1 MLKNYFI
8 VAIRNLKRSKIFSFI
23 NITGLALGLAISSM
37 ILMYVVNE
45 LTYDRF
51 NENYENIYRVT
62 MDLEAMGNK
71 ISGPI
76 TMAPLAPYL
85 NEEYP
90 DIKHAARMSQE
101 NHPIITYDNKLYE
114 QTGLYYADPELFDIF
129 TIKFLKGDP
138 ETCFENP
145 FSVIITEET
154 AKKYFG
160 DENPIGKVFTFN
172 NSNEYTVTGV
182 VEEMSSNSHLSFEM
196 LASFSTMYK
205 LRGEEMMNIWLMNS
219 YTTYVELQDG
229 ITPDDIAPK
238 FREIIKEK
246 AESHPIAIQYG
257 MKAELLLQPL
267 KDIHLHSH
275 FTFDDD
281 NSGDTAF
288 IYIYSAVALFILLIA
303 CINFMNLSTA
313 RSASRAR
320 EVGMRKVI
328 GAERSRLIR
337 QFLGES
343 IFMSLLGLIIALVLI
358 EFLLP
363 VFNTLINVK
372 LTYSIVKNWQIS
384 FGLLGISLVVGCVAG
399 IYPAF
404 FLSSFKPVK
413 VLKGT
418 LKAGSGNRIFRDVLV
433 VFQFVISIA
442 LIICTF
448 TMLHQ
453 ISYMKNKPLGFNKD
467 HILIVPLRG
476 SDIRSNMDVFKA
488 NVLAIEGVQSA
499 SLSSNYP
506 GDTGDME
513 YLFSFEGLEDQ
524 QPMIMKYEEVDYDY
538 FNTLGIE
545 FVEGRNFSEDMQ
557 TDDEAFIVNQALV
570 TQLGYDQ
577 PIGKEVYWST
587 VEDPNAGLDENT
599 MVDLTYK
606 IIGVI
611 NNYHFESLHDMIR
624 PVLIHLGGSEM
635 NELVVKVRP
644 ENMSKTISAIE
655 KEWGS
660 LSPNRPFTYHFLDDR
675 IAQQYIREQ
684 RQSKTIIYVTFI
696 AVLIACLGLFGL
708 STFIAEQRRKEVG
721 IRKVLGATVG
731 NITLKLSRELTQWTL
746 IANVIAWPVAYFAM
760 SKWLQGFAYRAP
772 INIGLFI
779 LAGVS
784 AIAVALLTIS
794 FYTIRAAHTNPA
806 EVIKYE

>member
-1 MLKNYFI
+1 MFKNYVIIAF
-8 VAIRNLKRSKIFSFI
+8 RNIKRNKIFSFI

-51 NENYENIYRVT
+51 HENHENIYRVT

-71 ISGPI
+71 LSGPI
-76 TMAPLAPYL
+76 TMAPLAPLL

-101 NHPIITYDNKLYE
+101 NHPIITYNNKLYE
-114 QTGLYYADPELFDIF
+114 QTGLYYADPEFFDIF
-129 TIKFLKGDP
+129 TVNFLQGDP
-138 ETCFENP
+138 EICFENP
-145 FSVIITEET
+145 FSLVITEET
-154 AKKYFG
+154 AMKYFG
-160 DENPIGKVFTFN
+160 DQDPIGSTFEFN
-172 NSNEYTVTGV
+172 NGNTYTITGV
-182 VEEMSSNSHLSFEM
+182 VEKMPSNSHISFDMLSP
-196 LASFSTMYK
+196 FSALYK
-205 LRGEEMMNIWLMNS
+205 LNGEQMMSIWLMNS
-219 YTTYVELQDG
+219 YITYVELQDG
-229 ITPDDIAPK
+229 VTPKDMAPK
-238 FREIIKEK
+238 FAEIIQEHT
-246 AESHPIAIQYG
+246 ANHPIAIQYG
-257 MKAELLLQPL
+257 MKATMDLQPL

-275 FTFDDD
+275 FTFEDD
-281 NSGDTAF
+281 NSRDTAF
-288 IYIYSAVALFILLIA
+288 IYIYSAVALFILIIA

-343 IFMSLLGLIIALVLI
+343 IFMSLLGLLIALALI

-363 VFNTLINVK
+363 VFNSLINVN
-372 LTYSIVKNWQIS
+372 LTYNIFSNWQIS
-384 FGLLGISLVVGCVAG
+384 LGLLGISLFVGCIAG

-404 FLSSFKPVK
+404 FLSSFRPVK

-418 LKAGSGNRIFRDVLV
+418 LKAGTGSRIFRDILV

-476 SDIRSNMDVFKA
+476 SDIRSNMDVFKS
-488 NVLAIEGVQSA
+488 NVVSLEGVQSA

-513 YLFSFEGLEDQ
+513 FIFNFEGFEDQ
-524 QPMIMKYEEVDYDY
+524 KPQIMKYEEVDYDY
-538 FNTLGIE
+538 FETLGID
-545 FVEGRNFSEDMQ
+545 FIQGRNFSEDFS
-557 TDDEAFIVNQALV
+557 TDSETFVINQALA
-570 TQLGYDQ
+570 TQLGWDDA
-577 PIGKEVYWST
+577 IGKEVYWT
-587 VEDPNAGLDENT
+587 DVENPKAGLDDNT
-599 MVDLTYK
+599 MVDK
-606 IIGVI
+606 IFKIVGVI
-611 NNYHFESLHDMIR
+611 KNYHFESLHDMIR
-624 PVLIHLGGSEM
+624 PVLIRLGDS
-635 NELVVKVRP
+635 NLSELVVKIRP
-644 ENMSKTISAIE
+644 EIISKTISAIE
-655 KEWGS
+655 KEWNS
-660 LSPNRPFTYHFLDDR
+660 LSPNRPFKYHFLDDR
-675 IAQQYIREQ
+675 IAQQYLREQ

-708 STFIAEQRRKEVG
+708 STFMVEQRRKEIG

-731 NITLKLSRELTQWTL
+731 GITYKLSRELTQWIL
-746 IANVIAWPVAYFAM
+746 IANVIAWPIAYFAM
-760 SKWLQGFAYRAP
+760 KNWLQGFAYRASM
-772 INIGLFI
+772 NIGLFI
-779 LAGVS
+779 LAGLS
-784 AIAVALLTIS
+784 AIAVALMTIS
-794 FYTIRAAHTNPA
+794 FYTIKAAHTNPA
-806 EVIKYE
+806 QVIKYE